1 MLNLGPGW
9 QVEVLPDRATLSRVA
24 AERFVETG
32 RAALAARGGFAVAL
46 SGGSTPRDLYALLA
60 GPPWKDLVD
69 WAHTQIF
76 WGDERCVPPD
86 DPESNY
92 GLARTMLL
100 EAVAIPAENVHRM
113 RAEAADREAA
123 AVEYAREIERFV
135 PPDPDGV
142 PRFDLML
149 LGLGADGHTASLLPG
164 SALVH
169 EQARLVA
176 VTDREREG
184 TIRLTVTPPVLRH
197 AAELL
202 FLVAGGDK
210 AAALREVFEGPEQ
223 PERYP
228 AQVVRGARGAVAW
241 LVDRA
246 AASQLSK
253 GAVEP

>member
-1 MLNLGPGW
+1 VLNIRPGW
-9 QVEVLPDRATLSRVA
+9 QVEVLPDRAELSRVA
-24 AERFVETG
+24 AERFVDAAH
-32 RAALAARGGFAVAL
+32 RALAARGGFAVAL
-46 SGGSTPRDLYALLA
+46 SGGSTPRELYALLA
-60 GPPWKDLVD
+60 GPPWKDRVD
-69 WAHTQIF
+69 WGRAEVF

-86 DPESNY
+86 HPESNY

-100 EAVAIPAENVHRM
+100 EAVAIPPENVHRM

-123 AVEYAREIERFV
+123 AAEYAREIERSV
-135 PPDPDGV
+135 PPDADGV
-142 PRFDLML
+142 PRFDLIL

-184 TIRLTVTPPVLRH
+184 TIRLTMTPPILRY
-197 AAELL
+197 AGELL
-202 FLVAGGDK
+202 FLVAGEDK
-210 AAALREVFEGPEQ
+210 AAALREVFEGPER
-223 PERYP
+223 PERFP
-228 AQVVRGARGAVAW
+228 AQVVRGARGAVVW